1 MNMNLQNRL
10 GRLVLSIIG
19 ASVLLSFSGCDLL
32 ENPEGPVQENDAVI
46 TLRLDEAFQT
56 KAYVR
61 LNHDG
66 AQEDF
71 WYYMLTQDFDAD
83 AKKLLEDQIQQ
94 DLKADSLLVGNVGT
108 NKNITLNDLQPKTSY
123 RVIAARILST
133 GKITG
138 EVAELTF
145 VTLRDPSKFEVNP
158 EWQIV
163 YKGREAD
170 KEDENLDVEVFACT
184 VGESAESYVPCV
196 ITKEDFSV
204 YYDEDHRKC
213 FEDYVAFR
221 NAENVKWPNVIL
233 TEDYEHIENRLR
245 HDDYILFMVGV
256 DASGELTG
264 YYAQTE
270 CKIEQEVATD
280 AYRKW
285 IGKWTLKGKCN
296 GKDITYQVEISPEE
310 NNLYYRMSGW
320 ESTTAS
326 DYFEGLPSLLPICL
340 WFEKSTGNAYVV
352 SEAFPDL
359 EDPMMAEMYDFYLYG
374 CVNIEYNGEMSDMVI
389 VADNVKIAKFVLTS
403 DSRAVAYPEK
413 SEFYDSTGA
422 RYEEPFAYFNY
433 SYIIAEIYD
442 GLVPVTT
449 DMLVPRID
457 TITLER

>member
-1 MNMNLQNRL
+1 
-10 GRLVLSIIG
+10 
-19 ASVLLSFSGCDLL
+19 
-32 ENPEGPVQENDAVI
+32 
-46 TLRLDEAFQT
+46 
-56 KAYVR
+56 
-61 LNHDG
+61 
-66 AQEDF
+66 
-71 WYYMLTQDFDAD
+71 
-83 AKKLLEDQIQQ
+83 
-94 DLKADSLLVGNVGT
+94 VGNVGT

-204 YYDEDHRKC
+204 YYKEDHRKC

-326 DYFEGLPSLLPICL
+326 GYFEGLPSLLPICL

-352 SEAFPDL
+352 SEVFPDL
-359 EDPMMAEMYDFYLYG
+359 EDPRMAERYDFYLYG
-374 CVNIEYNGEMSDMVI
+374 CVNIESNGEMADMVI

-433 SYIIAEIYD
+433 SYIIATIYD